1 MKDQDTQT
9 IYLSDYQPPAFLVD
23 HVELEFI
30 LHPKRTR
37 VSSKI
42 QFRKNP
48 KSQSTKFFLHGE
60 ELNLI
65 SSQIN
70 GANVEPKLF
79 SSGLTCEVPD
89 TPFTWQAE
97 VEIDPSSN
105 TELSGLYMSNGM
117 FCTQCEPEG
126 FRRITYYPDRP
137 DVMATFDVKIHSQL
151 PHTLSNGEKLGET
164 KKNIRMAGPLAKTVI
179 SFCFGGRHV

>member
-1 MKDQDTQT
+1 MTNQDRPT
-9 IYLSDYQPPAFLVD
+9 IYLSDYQPPAFLID
-23 HVELEFI
+23 HVELEFK
-30 LHPKRTR
+30 LHPTKTR
-37 VSSKI
+37 VLSKI
-42 QFRKNP
+42 KFRKNP
-48 KSQSTKFFLHGE
+48 NAQVTDFFLFGE

-70 GANVEPKLF
+70 GVDVEPQL
-79 SSGLTCEVPD
+79 SNSGLSCDVPD

-97 VEIDPSSN
+97 VEINPSSN

-137 DVMATFDVKIHSQL
+137 DVMATFDVTIHSEL
-151 PHTLSNGEKLGET
+151 PHTLSNGEPLGR
-164 KKNIRMAGPLAKTVI
+164 KKKYVKMARSLAKAI
-179 SFCFGGRHV
+179 LSFCFGRWNI